1 MDERDARENRIRE
14 QRDREIAQLPEDE
27 QPAALQAEKEL
38 REKYQAD
45 KQLLLEARRG
55 TILAE
60 NGRAS
65 GRGLRHHQLLLLI
78 YGLRG
83 WQGHQQIDMTDT
95 SNSAKA
101 WGRVSKTGS
110 ISVRRKDKQR
120 SK

>member
-1 MDERDARENRIRE
+1 MILTITGLNRTFEALMDERDARENRIRE

-27 QPAALQAEKEL
+27 QPAALQAEKEV

-65 GRGLRHHQLLLLI
+65 GSGSSPSS
-78 YGLRG
+78 
-83 WQGHQQIDMTDT
+83 T
-95 SNSAKA
+95 SAA
-101 WGRVSKTGS
+101 Y
-110 ISVRRKDKQR
+110 I
-120 SK
+120 